1 MGRLKNIEWDAV
13 AGVVA
18 AVLAL
23 VLHLL
28 DVVDTDVLLTVM
40 LVILAVLLLRSL
52 RKEGRDERAAES
64 LAAVSEDVKDI
75 RNGLRPPDVILIGPR
90 ALRTESERFAAR
102 ARGDMT
108 WFNVCL
114 LMFMPQS
121 LFDSL
126 LRPAIENPQVT
137 RVRFLLKP
145 ADRTAWN
152 QHVLPKVLACR
163 GAEKV
168 AEPTWCDLRETVS
181 FILAETDA
189 GVTEAH
195 LSFWGEPFMS
205 HTTDRDISRYIF
217 HVQGH
222 SELIGRL
229 VDLERSHSAAA
240 HGAPTTLDVPAS

>member
-1 MGRLKNIEWDAV
+1 M
-13 AGVVA
+13 
-18 AVLAL
+18 

-28 DVVDTDVLLTVM
+28 DLVDTDVVLTVM
-40 LVILAVLLLRSL
+40 LVILALMFLRSL
-52 RKEGRDERAAES
+52 RKDGRDERAAES
-64 LAAVSEDVKDI
+64 LASLGEDVKDI

-90 ALRTESERFAAR
+90 AIRAESERFAAR

-145 ADRTAWN
+145 AEQNARN
-152 QHVLPKVLACR
+152 QHVLPKIRSCR

-168 AEPTWCDLRETVS
+168 ADPTWCDLRETVS

-195 LSFWGEPFMS
+195 VSFWGEPFMS
-205 HTTDRDISRYIF
+205 HTTGVDMSRYVF
-217 HVQGH
+217 HVQGR

-229 VDLERSHSAAA
+229 VDLEREHSAAA
-240 HGAPTTLDVPAS
+240 HGTPALDLPTL